1 MTTRTGAPRK
11 GPATPTARGL
21 TLDQV
26 WAIAAIL
33 LPLLIV
39 TASPMGTVDLTY
51 HLRVGAEIVA
61 TRAIPEVDSF
71 TFTAAGRSWFDQQW
85 LSQVLL
91 ATTFDVGGWFALAL
105 LRSLLAAFALLAIL
119 AACRVQGAE
128 RRTSAWLTLCAAA
141 LLLPT
146 LQLRP
151 QLFGVVCFA
160 VALWLLAGRHQHPMR
175 VWWLVPLVAAWSNL
189 HGTFFLAVGLIGL
202 AWLADVHANHPRRHR
217 LIAVGLTVIAA
228 TMLNPFGP
236 QVWRYVWSLS
246 SNEAVRDLVVEW
258 QPTSFDS
265 YSGAGFL
272 LSVVL
277 VAFYLV
283 RSRTRV
289 SWPLLLALTSFIVIG
304 LSSVRGVYWW
314 GMAAPVL
321 IAGTFA
327 GPFVGSYAGPDAE
340 LPDRPTEPQPDSLRT
355 VNLALV
361 AVLAGS
367 LLATLGPW
375 TSFRTGL
382 PRPIGRLDQAPAGI
396 TSALERTL
404 APRERVFAAQAWGS
418 WFEFALPAHPVA
430 VDSRIELFPASVWT
444 QYTTVASGREGWHE
458 QLEAWTVRVV
468 AVHAA
473 QQPRLLQRLVADRRW
488 QQVYR
493 DDDGA
498 VFVRR

>member
-39 TASPMGTVDLTY
+39 TASPMGTVDLAY

-91 ATTFDVGGWFALAL
+91 ATAFDVGGWFALAL
-105 LRSLLAAFALLAIL
+105 FRSLLAASALLAIL
-119 AACRVQGAE
+119 VACRAQGAE
-128 RRTSAWLTLCAAA
+128 RRTSAWLTLGAAA

-175 VWWLVPLVAAWSNL
+175 VWWLVTLVAAWSNL

-246 SNEAVRDLVVEW
+246 SNQAVRGLVVEW

-272 LSVVL
+272 LSVLL
-277 VAFYLV
+277 VAFHLV
-283 RSRTRV
+283 RWRTRV
-289 SWPLLLALTSFIVIG
+289 TWPLLLALTSFILIG

-321 IAGTFA
+321 MAGTFA
-327 GPFVGSYAGPDAE
+327 GTVAE
-340 LPDRPTEPQPDSLRT
+340 PLDRPTEPQPDSLRM
-355 VNLALV
+355 VNLAVV
-361 AVLAGS
+361 AVLVCA
-367 LLATLGPW
+367 LLASLSPW
-375 TSFRTGL
+375 LAFRTSL
-382 PRPIGRLDQAPAGI
+382 PTPMKRLDQAPAGI
-396 TSALERTL
+396 TAALERTL
-404 APRERVFAAQAWGS
+404 TPRERVFAAQAWGS

-473 QQPRLLQRLVADRRW
+473 QQPRLLQRLVVDRRW